1 MLDYNRSNLKL
12 NTFLLLGIP
21 GLEDAH
27 LWISIPFCLVYLLS
41 LMGNVALLL
50 IIKTDRKLHEPM
62 YLFLCM
68 LSVADLMLT
77 SSTLPKILSLF
88 WFNDREIYFEA
99 CLTQMYFI
107 HSLSTMESGFI
118 LAMAFDRFVAICH
131 PLRHSTILTPTVI
144 VGLGLLIVF
153 RGAVLLSPHPFL
165 LRWLSYCKTNVISHT
180 YCEFMALIKLVCS
193 ETKIRRAYSL
203 IVAFLTGGLDFI
215 LIICSYVLILFTV
228 FNLPSKAA
236 RLKTLSTCV
245 SHVWVIL
252 VFYTPAF
259 FSFLTHRFGHHI
271 APPVHIFIANIYLLI
286 PPMMN
291 PIIYGVKT
299 KRIRDG
305 FLKFL
310 TIKCVQLCSLW
321 VSRSSTE
328 IRVLLNRKCC
338 KWISITLKWKTF
350 QLNLGFIQARKLG
363 KYIDFSEISKY
374 QRYIES
380 KKTRA
385 KCLIFII
392 FLSKLVFGIVFGT
405 C

>member
-1 MLDYNRSNLKL
+1 
-12 NTFLLLGIP
+12 
-21 GLEDAH
+21 
-27 LWISIPFCLVYLLS
+27 
-41 LMGNVALLL
+41 
-50 IIKTDRKLHEPM
+50 
-62 YLFLCM
+62 
-68 LSVADLMLT
+68 
-77 SSTLPKILSLF
+77 
-88 WFNDREIYFEA
+88 
-99 CLTQMYFI
+99 
-107 HSLSTMESGFI
+107 MEYGFI

-131 PLRHSTILTPTVI
+131 PLRHSTILTPAVI

-310 TIKCVQLCSLW
+310 TIKCVQLCSL
-321 VSRSSTE
+321 
-328 IRVLLNRKCC
+328 
-338 KWISITLKWKTF
+338 
-350 QLNLGFIQARKLG
+350 
-363 KYIDFSEISKY
+363 
-374 QRYIES
+374 
-380 KKTRA
+380 
-385 KCLIFII
+385 
-392 FLSKLVFGIVFGT
+392 
-405 C
+405 